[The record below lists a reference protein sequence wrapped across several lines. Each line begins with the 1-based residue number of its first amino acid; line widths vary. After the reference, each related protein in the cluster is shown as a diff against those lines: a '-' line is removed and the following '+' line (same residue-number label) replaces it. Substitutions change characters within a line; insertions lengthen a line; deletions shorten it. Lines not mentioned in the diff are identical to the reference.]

1 LPKKEKTK
9 ITALYERLS
18 RDDELQGE
26 SNSILNQK
34 RYLEDYARQFGFR
47 NVRHFTD
54 DGYSG
59 LNFNRPGFN
68 AMLAE
73 IDAGNVETVIVKDM
87 SRFGRNYIEV
97 GMYTEIQFPKKGV
110 RFIAINNSVDSAN
123 PTSNDFTPF
132 LNIMNEWYAKDTSNK
147 IKSVFKARMKDGLRC
162 SGAIPYGYYR
172 KPGDK
177 QILYVDEEAAK
188 VVRHIFALACG
199 GRNANDIAKTLREEQ
214 VLIPSAYSEKYHPEN
229 ARHHS
234 YHDPYLW
241 TNVSVIY
248 ILDQMEYLGH
258 TVLGKSI
265 CENFKTKKRRK
276 AEPDELMVFPDTHE
290 AIIDQATWD
299 RAQKMRKRMP
309 GKVASGTYSHRLSGL
324 VFCADCGARMS
335 YSSPGSK
342 KTVFDSDSSFQC
354 SHYQNIYEECT
365 SHFVKASVLEAAVL
379 NALRRVSA
387 YALSDEEA
395 FVGQLRA
402 QWDSRQ
408 EQISEDEKRELAA
421 AKKRV
426 SELGDLIR
434 GLYESNM
441 SGRLPDRQFERMM
454 SQYDAE
460 QLQLENRIAEL
471 QEKDGDEPEKVDPGR
486 FLALLERYRDMTELT
501 DDMLYELID
510 RIEVHAAT
518 GGRTRYRQQRIDI
531 HFSFI
536 GDFAVPAE
544 TMTEEERIAEIDAEA
559 EAKLQEKRRRANERR
574 KEKYEQLKEA
584 AKTDPEAAAKLEALV
599 QKSREAGKRHQ
610 EKIRAAREADP
621 AYIQAME
628 AKEREK
634 LEKQLE
640 KERKR
645 QERSLKKKKETRHE
659 LVERAKTDQQAAEEL
674 AALKAKEKAI
684 RDRRK
689 AEQEARMAVDPAY
702 AEEVSRK
709 RKEHNRRGNER
720 KRARLC
726 ALREQALTD
735 PEAAAKLA
743 EYRAY
748 MCEAVKKS
756 RLKMY
761 DDAAAGDPE
770 AIERYAHFL
779 EKRRN
784 DYRMKVEAA
793 KAAASAQ

>member
-1 LPKKEKTK
+1 MW
-9 ITALYERLS
+9 I
-18 RDDELQGE
+18 
-26 SNSILNQK
+26 SI
-34 RYLEDYARQFGFR
+34 
-47 NVRHFTD
+47 
-54 DGYSG
+54 
-59 LNFNRPGFN
+59 
-68 AMLAE
+68 
-73 IDAGNVETVIVKDM
+73 
-87 SRFGRNYIEV
+87 
-97 GMYTEIQFPKKGV
+97 
-110 RFIAINNSVDSAN
+110 
-123 PTSNDFTPF
+123 
-132 LNIMNEWYAKDTSNK
+132 
-147 IKSVFKARMKDGLRC
+147 
-162 SGAIPYGYYR
+162 
-172 KPGDK
+172 
-177 QILYVDEEAAK
+177 
-188 VVRHIFALACG
+188 VRHIFALACE
-199 GRNANDIAKTLREEQ
+199 GRNANDTAKTLREER
-214 VLIPSAYSEKYHPEN
+214 VLIPAAYSEKYHPEN

-248 ILDQMEYLGH
+248 ILERMEYLGH

-276 AEPDELMVFPDTHE
+276 VESDELMVFPDTHE

-335 YSSPGSK
+335 YSSPG
-342 KTVFDSDSSFQC
+342 
-354 SHYQNIYEECT
+354 
-365 SHFVKASVLEAAVL
+365 
-379 NALRRVSA
+379 
-387 YALSDEEA
+387 
-395 FVGQLRA
+395 
-402 QWDSRQ
+402 
-408 EQISEDEKRELAA
+408 
-421 AKKRV
+421 
-426 SELGDLIR
+426 
-434 GLYESNM
+434 
-441 SGRLPDRQFERMM
+441 
-454 SQYDAE
+454 
-460 QLQLENRIAEL
+460 
-471 QEKDGDEPEKVDPGR
+471 R
-486 FLALLERYRDMTELT
+486 FLALLDRYRDMTELT

-510 RIEVHAAT
+510 RIEVHAVT
-518 GGRTRYRQQRIDI
+518 GGRTRYRQQRIDV

-574 KEKYEQLKEA
+574 KEQYEQLREA

-599 QKSREAGKRHQ
+599 QRRRESGKRHQ

-659 LVERAKTDQQAAEEL
+659 LVERAMTDPQAAEEL
-674 AALKAKEKAI
+674 TALKAKEKAI
-684 RDRRK
+684 RDRKK
-689 AEQEARMAVDPAY
+689 AEQEARMAADPAY
-702 AEEVSRK
+702 AEEVIRK
-709 RKEHNRRGNER
+709 RKEYNRRGNER
-720 KRARLC
+720 KCARLC

-735 PEAAAKLA
+735 PEAAVKLA
-743 EYRAY
+743 EIRAY
-748 MCEAVKKS
+748 NCAATKKS
-756 RLKMY
+756 MQKMY
-761 DDAAAGDPE
+761 DAAAAGDP
-770 AIERYAHFL
+770 AAVERYEHIL